1 MENKDTNLNIRVSKT
16 TKAMIIALA
25 ENYDMKLSDF
35 VLSMVKHIGK
45 TRPVLKTRPAKKSQP
60 VQAEGVADA

>member
-25 ENYDMKLSDF
+25 EDYDMKLSDF
-35 VLSMVKHIGK
+35 VLSMIKHVEK
-45 TRPVLKTRPAKKSQP
+45 TRPVLKARPASKRT
-60 VQAEGVADA
+60 GVRKGEAVGA